1 MFINFNACAWLLSLS
16 SWSLPSLLLAF
27 TCTKREYCL
36 CIQSLKPP
44 KLFQMSPLY
53 LPIWGIY
60 LPFQVNLYVPNSKPS
75 NEILFC
81 MLEQLMLQ
89 LGLPICSMLGGLF
102 SRGVDSAPHSRE
114 RAGNRD
120 AQSHDPKR
128 SKQIKIIK
136 KTPPELLYVGGTR
149 CFKQAMDW
157 CLLVVG
163 GA

>member
-1 MFINFNACAWLLSLS
+1 
-16 SWSLPSLLLAF
+16 
-27 TCTKREYCL
+27 
-36 CIQSLKPP
+36 
-44 KLFQMSPLY
+44 MSPPY
-53 LPIWGIY
+53 LPICGIY
-60 LPFQVNLYVPNSKPS
+60 MSFQVNLYVPNSKPS

-89 LGLPICSMLGGLF
+89 LGLPISSMLGGLF

-120 AQSHDPKR
+120 AQSHDPKI

-136 KTPPELLYVGGTR
+136 TKLPQDCCWYGRYPIVSDGRGV
-149 CFKQAMDW
+149 

-163 GA
+163 EYKLYHSVWEPPITCLAWNISSSFSCYVDNESMPLKI